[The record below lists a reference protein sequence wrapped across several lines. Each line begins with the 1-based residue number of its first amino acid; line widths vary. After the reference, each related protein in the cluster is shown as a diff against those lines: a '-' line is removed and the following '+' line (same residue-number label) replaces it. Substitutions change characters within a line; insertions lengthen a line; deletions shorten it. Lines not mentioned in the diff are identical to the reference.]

1 MIQKMSLDTYHY
13 LINFID
19 DQEELRE
26 PFKKSKAKDFVSN
39 LETEAE
45 NLLMR
50 CWEKA
55 FSPDERELLQ
65 SRRKDQDYLDIVW

>member
-1 MIQKMSLDTYHY
+1 MNLDTYHY

-26 PFKKSKAKDFVSN
+26 PFKKSKSKEFISN
-39 LETEAE
+39 LESVAE

-50 CWEKA
+50 SWEKA
-55 FSPDERELLQ
+55 FTPEERDLL
-65 SRRKDQDYLDIVW
+65 

>member
-1 MIQKMSLDTYHY
+1 MPL
-13 LINFID
+13 L
-19 DQEELRE
+19 
-26 PFKKSKAKDFVSN
+26 SKPTNIFANAERVYSHRSKNWRQNHTAKDFVSN
-39 LETEAE
+39 VETQAE